1 MKVPLRL
8 LLFALGLLLA
18 NNAHPAFAQDLVA
31 RGIEAMGGEASL
43 GQLRT
48 IAIRGQ
54 DSQWEHESSYE
65 PGPKAK
71 SRPAGEA
78 KFVVRRDLVS
88 DNARIDWDR
97 TVVRTPKPLPLKY
110 SEIVAGGIGYVSGI
124 DSTTRTQFSAQSNPP
139 GHPMSGARAAVTLR
153 ELTRQSPRLVL
164 DMKTNPKAVKAVA
177 AQTAGGKKLPAV
189 Q

>member
-1 MKVPLRL
+1 
-8 LLFALGLLLA
+8 
-18 NNAHPAFAQDLVA
+18 
-31 RGIEAMGGEASL
+31 MGGEAAL

-48 IAIRGQ
+48 IAVRGQ

-88 DNARIDWDR
+88 GNARIDWDR
-97 TVVRTPKPLPLKY
+97 TVLRTPKPLPLKY

-124 DSTTRTQFSAQSNPP
+124 DSAARTQASLGSDPP
-139 GHPMSGARAAVTLR
+139 GHPMSGARTTVDPARAHA
-153 ELTRQSPRLVL
+153 P
-164 DMKTNPKAVKAVA
+164 VA
-177 AQTAGGKKLPAV
+177 AAPARHEEQCQVDEAHRRPDRRRQDAAGHGV
-189 Q
+189 QRAGVDLRGHVRSGHAASRPHPDA